1 MRNIHS
7 NQGTAIKLNVGF
19 RLFISGKK
27 KNNKKTWKVVN
38 CKDNFEIEVLYGLT
52 SFKEFQDEVARNC
65 NKGFHGT
72 TLIVIKSIETVSP
85 HIYWLASIQN
95 VTQYIKNKKIKIRN

>member
-7 NQGTAIKLNVGF
+7 NQCTAIKLNVVF

-27 KNNKKTWKVVN
+27 KNDKKTWKFVN

-52 SFKEFQDEVARNC
+52 SFKEFQDEVARKC
-65 NKGFHGT
+65 NKGFHGMT
-72 TLIVIKSIETVSP
+72 PIVLKSIETGWPASQMSP
-85 HIYWLASIQN
+85 NI
-95 VTQYIKNKKIKIRN
+95 